1 MSLEIGERLGRR
13 WIGSKIFSRCLG
25 VGGKYYLSIKLFNLL
40 GVTIAIAFQKDI
52 VEEIKKIYDVLD
64 YHGYNPHIIGLLA
77 LYLQNYVSSRI
88 RYMEIYLD
96 TERIPVYDRDL
107 IRDLE
112 HSGIETYSSDSGFF
126 YIKSRNLETPI
137 HIEYPLNGRY
147 IPSGLLK
154 IRNTRF
160 IDGLK
165 VVEAHTALILALAFY
180 SYSPLTIA
188 KMIEKGQIDLE
199 TFRSTA
205 KYIMRYL
212 SHSEYRGLVNP
223 LKKRIDVFL
232 RAYTGSGLGLG
243 WDDEKDLS
251 RHR

>member
-1 MSLEIGERLGRR
+1 MPRL
-13 WIGSKIFSRCLG
+13 
-25 VGGKYYLSIKLFNLL
+25 GGKYYLSIKLFNLL

-52 VEEIKKIYDVLD
+52 VDEIKKIYDILD

-77 LYLQNYVSSRI
+77 LYLQNFISSRI
-88 RYMEIYLD
+88 AYMEIYLD

-112 HSGIETYSSDSGFF
+112 HNNIETFSSDPGFF
-126 YIKSRNLETPI
+126 YIKSRTLETPI

-154 IRNTRF
+154 VRNTRF

-188 KMIEKGQIDLE
+188 KMVGEGSIDLE
-199 TFRSTA
+199 AFRSIA
-205 KYIMRYL
+205 KHVLRYL
-212 SHSEYRGLVNP
+212 SHSEYRNLVNP
-223 LKKRIDVFL
+223 LKRRIDVFL

-243 WDDEKDLS
+243 WEDEKDLS